1 MEQEN
6 NKDVDLNTYIQDRYQ
21 KAINYY
27 WEASKNN
34 KKWYKWTR
42 SLTVIIGALLTLIA
56 SLSSSSFIENIDWL
70 KLAFALTTPILA
82 AILTIV
88 AGFSQSFQWGS
99 TWQNMILTAQQ
110 LENEYDVFRVTPVE
124 KRNYEE
130 EAEKLNR
137 FVIKESEGFFDRM
150 LGTGKPSTQEVVE
163 EDNGA

>member
-1 MEQEN
+1 MHQEN
-6 NKDVDLNTYIQDRYQ
+6 DNEMDVYIQNRYQ
-21 KAINYY
+21 NAINYY

-42 SLTVIIGALLTLIA
+42 SLTVIVGALVTLVA
-56 SLSSSSFIENIDWL
+56 SLSSSSIIEGVGWL
-70 KLAFALTTPILA
+70 KTVFALTTPVLA
-82 AILTIV
+82 AFLTIV

-110 LENEYDVFRVTPVE
+110 LEKEFDKYQVTPIE
-124 KRNYEE
+124 NRNYSE

-150 LGTGKPSTQEVVE
+150 LGTGIPSTKESIKE
-163 EDNGA
+163 ENGD